1 MSDAA
6 PMIEV
11 RQVRKAFGPHQVL
24 RGIDLTLAEGERVAL
39 FGPNGAGKTT
49 LIRIISTLS
58 KATSGDT
65 LLGGVDVR
73 KAGDDIRRYLG
84 VVTHAPLLYD
94 NLTAWENLAFY
105 GAMYDVPNLGAR
117 AEEVLRRVGL
127 WPRRFEPVRTF
138 SRGMVQRLAIAR
150 AILHNPPI
158 LLLDEPD
165 TGLDQAA
172 ADMLR
177 QVLED
182 VGDAG
187 RTMLLTTHHLERGL
201 TWAGRALIL
210 NGGKVRYDG
219 PSKALTVADFQH
231 IYRTHTE
238 VA

>member
-6 PMIEV
+6 PMIEI

-58 KATSGDT
+58 KATTGDVR
-65 LLGGVDVR
+65 LGGVDVR
-73 KAGDDIRRYLG
+73 KAGDNIRRYLG

-94 NLTAWENLAFY
+94 NLTAWENLTFY
-105 GAMYDVPNLGAR
+105 GAMYNVPDLDAP
-117 AEEVLRRVGL
+117 
-127 WPRRFEPVRTF
+127 PRQNMSCVAWAYGRDGSNRCAP
-138 SRGMVQRLAIAR
+138 SRGMVQRLAIPR

-187 RTMLLTTHHLERGL
+187 RTVLLTTHHLKERAHVG
-201 TWAGRALIL
+201 
-210 NGGKVRYDG
+210 
-219 PSKALTVADFQH
+219 
-231 IYRTHTE
+231 
-238 VA
+238 